1 MIEDIIDGKGDMMS
15 KRFAR
20 VKLIIGML
28 LVMLVVP
35 AVALSQVAAPPPVPT
50 EVQGQVGTP
59 PQPAPPVYS
68 KEELAQMLAPVAL
81 YPDSLLSQILM
92 AATYPLE
99 VVEAARWVGTHRK
112 LKGDRLDAALMKKE
126 WDVSVKS
133 LCHMP
138 QVLKMMSDKIDW
150 TSKLGNAFLVQQ
162 GDVMDMVQE
171 LRARAETSG
180 CLKTT
185 TQQRVIKERCTP
197 RCIVRIESVEPDV
210 VYVPL
215 YNPTVVYGP
224 WLYPTYPPYPMF
236 YSGMVYPGPEV
247 AFTAGVIGFT
257 TGFFVGAAVNSW
269 AGFNW
274 GWGGGYVNVNYNRT
288 INYNNMNVYGRR
300 GITTS
305 GQWQHDSF
313 HRRGVAYRDPATA
326 QRFGQTS
333 RLTHAGSNV
342 RGFGQAGSRGLTPGM
357 GRASSG
363 FSGRT
368 TTGARTRSTGQTF
381 GRGGGVNKAGGSLSR
396 GRSSF
401 GRTTTSKATRTQSSV
416 GRSSRSSFGRTTS
429 SRAGRTQSSVGRS
442 SGRGTGNA
450 FQGVGNAKREGMASQ
465 RGHTSST
472 RSAGRVGRAPSFG
485 GGGGGRPQGG
495 GGGVSR
501 GGGGGRPQGGGGGV
515 SRGGGGGRPQG
526 GGGGKSG
533 GGKSGGG
540 GGGPHGGKQR

>member
-1 MIEDIIDGKGDMMS
+1 MN
-15 KRFAR
+15 KRFTN
-20 VKLIIGML
+20 VKLFIGML
-28 LVMLVVP
+28 LVVLVVP
-35 AVALSQVAAPPPVPT
+35 AISLSQVAAPPPVPT
-50 EVQGQVGTP
+50 EAQAQVAP
-59 PQPAPPVYS
+59 PAPAPPVYS

-99 VVEAARWVGTHRK
+99 VVEASQWVAKHRT
-112 LKGDRLDAALMKKE
+112 LKGDRLDAALMKKD

-133 LCHMP
+133 VAHVP
-138 QVLKMMSDKIDW
+138 QVLKMMTDKIDW

-162 GDVMDMVQE
+162 AEVMDMVQE

-197 RCIVRIESVEPDV
+197 RCIVRIESVAPDV

-224 WLYPTYPPYPMF
+224 WLYPAYPPYPMF
-236 YSGMVYPGPEV
+236 YAGMAYPGPEL

-257 TGFFVGAAVNSW
+257 TGFFVGVAVNSW

-274 GWGGGYVNVNYNRT
+274 GWGGGYVNVNYNRAIGYSN
-288 INYNNMNVYGRR
+288 INAYSQR

-313 HRRGVAYRDPATA
+313 HRRGVAYSNPATA

-333 RLTHAGSNV
+333 RLTQT
-342 RGFGQAGSRGLTPGM
+342 RAGSRTSGFAQ

-363 FSGRT
+363 LSGRT

-381 GRGGGVNKAGGSLSR
+381 GRSGGANRAGSSLSR
-396 GRSSF
+396 SRSSS
-401 GRTTTSKATRTQSSV
+401 GRTTTSRASRTQTSV
-416 GRSSRSSFGRTTS
+416 GRSSRSSYGRTTT
-429 SRAGRTQSSVGRS
+429 SRAGRSQSSVGRS
-442 SGRGTGNA
+442 SGRSTGNA
-450 FQGVGNAKREGMASQ
+450 FHGVGNAKREGMASQ
-465 RGHTSST
+465 RGHSS
-472 RSAGRVGRAPSFG
+472 SAGNSGRTGRTSSFG
-485 GGGGGRPQGG
+485 GGGGGRSQGG
-495 GGGVSR
+495 GGNVSR
-501 GGGGGRPQGGGGGV
+501 GGGGGRPQGGGGG
-515 SRGGGGGRPQG
+515 
-526 GGGGKSG
+526 
-533 GGKSGGG
+533 GKSGGG
-540 GGGPHGGKQR
+540 GGGSHGGKQR